1 MTAILLLL
9 LLQEWRAEEVGDGVV
24 WKYRHRDKQSVS
36 VLEVDLRKAK
46 LRVVD
51 ATGKERT
58 SALAAKTRAVAAV
71 NGGYFNG
78 KGDPVGLLKIDG
90 KILGDANERPA
101 IGVDAKDRVLIRA
114 SPGSWKDAVHAMGAG
129 PMLVEEGKVRV
140 GGGFGHEKSRHPRT
154 AAGLAAKS
162 RLILVAVDGRVPE
175 ALGMTCEELAKLMID
190 LGCHTAINLDGGGS
204 TTMWVR
210 GDGVVN
216 NPCDDKKFDP
226 AGERAVANILV
237 LLAKDVIVEK
247 IEKKG
252 TVQIQFDGTYDIT
265 VQGTCTLDGKPFKG
279 GKLTLKAGPLEVE
292 GDCEVRLVE
301 N

>member
-1 MTAILLLL
+1 MHLFLFLLF
-9 LLQEWRAEEVGDGVV
+9 LQEWRSEEVGDGVV

-36 VLEVDLRKAK
+36 VLEVDLKKAK

-58 SALAAKTRAVAAV
+58 SALAGKTRAVAAV

-90 KILGDANERPA
+90 KILGEPNERPA
-101 IGVDAKDRVLIRA
+101 IGVDAKDRVLIRS
-114 SPGSWKDAVHAMGAG
+114 SPGEWKDAVHAMGAG
-129 PMLVEEGKVRV
+129 PMLVEEGKVKV

-154 AAGLAAKS
+154 AAGLTSKN
-162 RLILVAVDGRVPE
+162 LFILVAVDGRVPE

-190 LGCHTAINLDGGGS
+190 LGCATAINLDGGGS

-252 TVQIQFDGTYDIT
+252 TVEIQFDGTYDVT
-265 VQGTCTLDGKPFKG
+265 VKGRCRIGGKDFKG
-279 GKLTLKAGPLEVE
+279 GKLELKAGPLEIE
-292 GDCEVRLVE
+292 GDCEVRFVE
-301 N
+301 Q